1 MQPEAMARGSSR
13 GRAKP
18 GHRGCC
24 GCAGM
29 DMAPSAAHF
38 LLPWPSQALQP
49 EQPGMGEKVSKSKPM
64 LLVL

>member
-18 GHRGCC
+18 GHRGPC
-24 GCAGM
+24 GCAGV
-29 DMAPSAAHF
+29 DTAPSAAHF
-38 LLPWPSQALQP
+38 LLSWPSQALPP
-49 EQPGMGEKVSKSKPM
+49 EQQGMGEKVSKSKPA